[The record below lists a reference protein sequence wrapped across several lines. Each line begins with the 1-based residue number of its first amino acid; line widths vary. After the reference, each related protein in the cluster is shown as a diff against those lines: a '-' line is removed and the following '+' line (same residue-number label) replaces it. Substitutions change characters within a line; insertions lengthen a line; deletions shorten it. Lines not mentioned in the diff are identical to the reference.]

1 MKIIPLIAF
10 VASMMCSFA
19 GAAQVEDC
27 ALSAQIVP
35 AKQVYVFQEPIRL
48 DVALFNRGSAPASVV
63 LTFPYLNGQL
73 TLADK
78 HHNLR
83 RREEY
88 SPERVGF
95 GGKALPRVILPGQS
109 WQFSVF
115 LQTYYASPEPGEYET
130 SYTIATP
137 CLVEGRGLVSRT
149 SSGTLSFRVQPAN
162 SEQLGSI
169 VQDYAAKSGSGDPL
183 AVEALLS
190 MDNPIVIPELA
201 RILDGNNFERAL
213 QTLSRFRENP
223 LAEKMVGETVRSPI
237 PAREIAGLN
246 VISQWRKDISGSEL
260 SPLLRSPSRDVRSAT
275 LRYLQALNDPKF
287 LPLVSPLLTDP
298 DQEVANEAR
307 KTEQI
312 LKGNTR

>member
-1 MKIIPLIAF
+1 MKTIPLIAF
-10 VASMMCSFA
+10 IASMMCPFE

-27 ALSAQIVP
+27 ALSARIVP

-48 DVALFNRGSAPASVV
+48 DVALVNRGSAPASVV

-78 HHNLR
+78 HNLR

-88 SPERVGF
+88 TPEHVGF

-130 SYTIATP
+130 SYTMATL

-149 SSGTLSFRVQPAN
+149 SSGTLSFRVQPTN

-169 VQDYAAKSGSGDPL
+169 VQDYAAKSGTGDSL
-183 AVEALLS
+183 ASEALLS
-190 MDNPIVIPELA
+190 MDNPIVIPELG
-201 RILDGNNFERAL
+201 RMLDGSNFERAL
-213 QTLSRFRENP
+213 QALSRFRENP

-246 VISQWRKDISGSEL
+246 IISQWRKDISGSEL
-260 SPLLRSPSRDVRSAT
+260 SPLLRSPSRDVRSAA
-275 LRYLQALNDPKF
+275 LRYLQALGDPKF

-312 LKGNTR
+312 LRGNVR